1 MVIFLEI
8 HQFSFDSMKIGG
20 SRTTE
25 FTPRMIMK
33 NESNTQFPSE
43 SEANG
48 RVKQNYSTKK
58 NGILQEFFFPK
69 SLPKDDINVLI
80 IKFLL
85 PTFMIGQTHK
95 PCASHMINKSC

>member
-58 NGILQEFFFPK
+58 KRNSPGIFF
-69 SLPKDDINVLI
+69 SE
-80 IKFLL
+80 KF
-85 PTFMIGQTHK
+85 TK
-95 PCASHMINKSC
+95 R